1 MTFSYDLADA
11 IAETFLLNQV
21 LKARARALVLVLV
34 LVLWVVVQR
43 MCTGGDGRT
52 PCHVVPEET

>member
-1 MTFSYDLADA
+1 MVVGLVSFFYKHADD
-11 IAETFLLNQV
+11 IAEAGGMKQV

-34 LVLWVVVQR
+34 LVLWVVVLW

-52 PCHVVPEET
+52 P

>member
-1 MTFSYDLADA
+1 MVQALTILNYDIASA
-11 IAETFLLNQV
+11 IAETFVLNQV

-34 LVLWVVVQR
+34 LVLPWVVVLW

-52 PCHVVPEET
+52 P

>member
-1 MTFSYDLADA
+1 MVQALTILNYDLASA
-11 IAETFLLNQV
+11 IAETFVLNQV

-34 LVLWVVVQR
+34 LVLWWVVVLW

-52 PCHVVPEET
+52 P